1 MMISNIQYSPI
12 QFQYSSFKKV
22 KASPSFSGG
31 YVETLKYTN
40 IGSCLEGY
48 IGKVRV
54 RRASDNQECFLNV
67 FKKYIGHNAENYS
80 IKNDKDELVGEID
93 VFIKKF
99 QPGSYSQFEYK
110 EDPSHVFV
118 DNLRNYSDPR
128 TPYYKQ
134 GLEHMKDIG
143 TRLLQIAQ
151 RRSDEAQCV
160 GNIKL
165 ISKNE
170 SKEWYK
176 KVIGMVEEY
185 PDVQNSGTP
194 KWMRSIHN
202 PNSMILPPHAK
213 EPLSKLTGG
222 L

>member
-1 MMISNIQYSPI
+1 MQINNIQYSPI
-12 QFQYSSFKKV
+12 QFKSYSSSKV
-22 KASPSFSGG
+22 KTTPSFSGG

-93 VFIKKF
+93 VFIRKF

-118 DNLRNYSDPR
+118 DNLRNYSHPD

-170 SKEWYK
+170 SKSWYK
-176 KVIGMVEEY
+176 GVIGMVEEF
-185 PDVQNSGTP
+185 PNISSSGTP
-194 KWMRSIHN
+194 KWMKSIHN